1 MSEDAVNRRQSAARA
16 TFTGDLELARKAFS
30 KFAVLY

>member
-16 TFTGDLELARKAFS
+16 TFTGDLELARKALANL
-30 KFAVLY
+30 AVLY